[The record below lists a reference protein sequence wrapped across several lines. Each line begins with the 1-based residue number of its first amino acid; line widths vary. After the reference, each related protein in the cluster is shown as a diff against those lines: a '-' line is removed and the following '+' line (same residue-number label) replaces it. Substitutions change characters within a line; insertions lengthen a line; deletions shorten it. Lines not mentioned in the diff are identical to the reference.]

1 MLTLDRLTVEDF
13 GPYRGRQEMVFS
25 SDRGVYIVYG
35 PNGRGKTTLHNA
47 FRYALYGEIHGRRGA
62 EEASDLVN
70 TEARKEAGGVG
81 AFETVLDFHEKG
93 VPYRL
98 IRRYDEGTQPNETI
112 ILQRDGE
119 VLSPD
124 DSRRIIQMIAPESV
138 SQFFLFDGE
147 LLRQYEDLLDPRS
160 EKGAEL
166 ERSIERVL
174 GIPIVGN
181 AKADAV
187 AISRAASKQM
197 SEQYAANHET
207 NRMGLALKEAQDVR
221 DRFQRDYSEI
231 ESQIEAGQNR
241 ISELDVLMRE
251 QQKAQHILGKI
262 DQLELQIA
270 GVEGREKAAIAAL
283 DELSTDLW
291 KAVLARSATERLAE
305 VDGAVAMAE
314 TELSEA
320 AAAMRDLTHL
330 HAGNDC
336 PVCRREIPPA
346 LHAELTEKIKQ
357 IASTGHQED
366 VQTRLDRLR
375 AKRRTL
381 QTLAQQD
388 VRLIVE
394 RDANLRQVRLEK
406 EELYGDIAELRQQI
420 DEIGQSEEQVRALS
434 TERDERHAKLER
446 DKDRLAALAEQIRK
460 KEADIED
467 FKRRLRKQVPP
478 DRTVELKD
486 EVAQRLR
493 DLFSDSIDAYRTKLR
508 RRVEKHASEIFRV
521 LASEPDYVG
530 LRITDSYGLEILDKD
545 GEVVRRSAGYEH
557 LVALSL
563 IAALQDSAA
572 VRGPVVMDYPFGRL
586 DTDNTAHVVAALPR
600 MARQVIL
607 LSFDGEFDRAA
618 ALQALGSNLVAEY
631 QLERRSSK
639 HTVIERRRAAV

>member
-1 MLTLDRLTVEDF
+1 MLTLDRLTVENF
-13 GPYRGRQEMVFS
+13 GPYRGRQEMTFS

-47 FRYALYGEIHGRRGA
+47 FRYALYGEIHGRRGT
-62 EEASDLVN
+62 EDASDLVN

-81 AFETVLDFHEKG
+81 AFETVLDFHDKG
-93 VPYRL
+93 VPCRL
-98 IRRYDEGTQPNETI
+98 IRRYDEATQPSEAV

-147 LLRQYEDLLDPRS
+147 LLRQYEELLDPGS

-166 ERSIERVL
+166 ERNIERVL

-187 AISRAASKQM
+187 AISRAASKQL
-197 SEQYAANHET
+197 SEQYAANDET
-207 NRMGLALKEAQDVR
+207 NRMGLALKEAQEVR
-221 DRFQRDYSEI
+221 DRFQQDYGEI
-231 ESQIEAGQNR
+231 EYQIEAGQNR
-241 ISELDVLMRE
+241 ISELDVLLRE

-262 DQLELQIA
+262 DQLEVQIA
-270 GVEGREKAAIAAL
+270 GVEGRETAAIAAL
-283 DELSTDLW
+283 DELSPDLW
-291 KAVLARSATERLAE
+291 KAVLARSATARLAE
-305 VDGAVAMAE
+305 VDSAVAMAE

-320 AAAMRDLTHL
+320 AAAMRDLAHL
-330 HAGNDC
+330 HTSNDC
-336 PVCRREIPPA
+336 PVCRREIPPGF
-346 LHAELTEKIKQ
+346 HTELTEKIKQ
-357 IASTGHQED
+357 IASTGHKED
-366 VQTRLDRLR
+366 VQTRLERLR

-394 RDANLRQVRLEK
+394 RDATLRQVRLEQ
-406 EELYGDIAELRQQI
+406 EELEGDIAELRQQI

-434 TERDERHAKLER
+434 TERDERHTKLER
-446 DKDRLAALAEQIRK
+446 DRDRVAALGEKIRL
-460 KEADIED
+460 KELDIED
-467 FKRRLRKQVPP
+467 FKRRLRKQVSP
-478 DRTVELKD
+478 DRVVELKD

-493 DLFSDSIDAYRTKLR
+493 DLFSDSIEAYRTKLR

-607 LSFDGEFDRAA
+607 LSFDGEFDRGA
-618 ALQALGSNLVAEY
+618 ALQALGGNLVAEY

>member
-13 GPYRGRQEMVFS
+13 GPYRGRQEMVFA

-47 FRYALYGEIHGRRGA
+47 FRYALYGEIHGRRGT
-62 EEASDLVN
+62 EDASDLVN

-81 AFETVLDFHEKG
+81 AFETVLDFHDKG
-93 VPYRL
+93 VPCRL
-98 IRRYDEGTQPNETI
+98 IRRYDENAQPNETV

-147 LLRQYEDLLDPRS
+147 LLRQYEELLDPGS

-187 AISRAASKQM
+187 AISRAASKQL
-197 SEQYAANHET
+197 SEQYAAHDET

-221 DRFQRDYSEI
+221 DRLQRDYSEI

-241 ISELDVLMRE
+241 ISELDVLLRE

-262 DQLELQIA
+262 DQLEVQIA
-270 GVEGREKAAIAAL
+270 GVRGREAAAITAL
-283 DELSTDLW
+283 DELSPDLW
-291 KAVLARSATERLAE
+291 KAVLARSSTARLAE
-305 VDGAVAMAE
+305 VDSAVAMAE
-314 TELSEA
+314 TELSAA

-330 HAGNDC
+330 HTSNDC
-336 PVCRREIPPA
+336 PVCQREIPPA

-366 VQTRLDRLR
+366 VQTRLERLR
-375 AKRRTL
+375 SKRHTL

-394 RDANLRQVRLEK
+394 RDANLRQVRLEQ
-406 EELYGDIAELRQQI
+406 EELEGDIAELRLQI

-446 DKDRLAALAEQIRK
+446 DKDRLAVLGEKIRL
-460 KEADIED
+460 KELDIED
-467 FKRRLRKQVPP
+467 FKRRLRKQVTP

-493 DLFSDSIDAYRTKLR
+493 DLFSDSIDAYRKKLR
-508 RRVEKHASEIFRV
+508 HRVEKHASEIFRV

-607 LSFDGEFDRAA
+607 LSFDGEFDRTA
-618 ALQALGSNLVAEY
+618 ALQALSGNLVAEY

>member
-1 MLTLDRLTVEDF
+1 MLTLDRLIVEDF
-13 GPYRGRQEMVFS
+13 GPYRGRQEMNFS

-47 FRYALYGEIHGRRGA
+47 FRYALYGEIHGRRGT
-62 EEASDLVN
+62 EDASELVN
-70 TEARKEAGGVG
+70 TEARKEAGGSG
-81 AFETVLDFHEKG
+81 AFETVLDFHDNG

-98 IRRYDEGTQPNETI
+98 TRRYDEDSHPSEI
-112 ILQRDGE
+112 VILQRDGE

-124 DSRRIIQMIAPESV
+124 DSRRTIQMIAPDSV

-147 LLRQYEDLLDPRS
+147 LLRQYEDLLDPGS

-187 AISRAASKQM
+187 AISRAASKQL
-197 SEQYAANHET
+197 SEQYAANHDT
-207 NRMGLALKEAQDVR
+207 NRMGLALKEAQDIR
-221 DRFQRDYSEI
+221 DRLQKDHSDI
-231 ESQIEAGQNR
+231 ETQIEAGQNR

-262 DQLELQIA
+262 DQLQVQIA
-270 GVEGREKAAIAAL
+270 GVDGRETASVNAL

-291 KAVLARSATERLAE
+291 KAVLARSANQHLAE
-305 VDGAVAMAE
+305 VDTAVATAE
-314 TELSEA
+314 TELSEG
-320 AAAMRDLTHL
+320 AAAMRDLIHL
-330 HAGNDC
+330 QTSPDC
-336 PVCRREIPPA
+336 PVCRREIPQV
-346 LHAELTEKIKQ
+346 LRDQLTEKIKR
-357 IASTGHQED
+357 ITSVGHQED
-366 VQTRLDRLR
+366 AQTRLERLR

-381 QTLAQQD
+381 QVLARQD

-394 RDANLRQVRLEK
+394 RDASLRQVRLEK

-420 DEIGQSEEQVRALS
+420 DEIGQSEEQLRALS

-446 DKDRLAALAEQIRK
+446 DKDRLAAVDVQIRK

-467 FKRRLRKQVPP
+467 FKRRLRKQVAP
-478 DRTVELKD
+478 DRSIELKD
-486 EVAQRLR
+486 EVAQKLR

-508 RRVEKHASEIFRV
+508 HRVEAHASEIFRD

-586 DTDNTAHVVAALPR
+586 DADNTAHVVAALPR

-607 LSFDGEFDRAA
+607 LSFDGEFDRGA
-618 ALQALGSNLVAEY
+618 ALHALGGNLVAEY
-631 QLERRSSK
+631 ELDRRSSK
-639 HTVIERRRAAV
+639 HTVIERRRVAV